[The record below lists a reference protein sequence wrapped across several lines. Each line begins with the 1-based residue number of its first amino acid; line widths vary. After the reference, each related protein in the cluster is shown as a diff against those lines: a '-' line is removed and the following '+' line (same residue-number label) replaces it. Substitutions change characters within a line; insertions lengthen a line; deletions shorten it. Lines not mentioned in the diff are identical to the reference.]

1 MKAPTKF
8 IENKIVPSVSKV
20 TNFKYF
26 VALRSG
32 FLSIMSLTLI
42 GSIFVLILNFPIKG
56 YSDFMN
62 NIFGKNWSPLLS
74 QATSAT
80 YDIFGV
86 MTAATFAYYLAKEYK
101 MNELQNLILAI
112 VAYIVITPK
121 SIILK
126 SGEVVTGVLPF
137 AWLGTK
143 GVITALLIGIMT
155 VEINRLCIKKHLVI
169 KLPES
174 VPDAVSQSFSSLIPG
189 LLIVIACLAIN
200 QITSMS
206 GSSLHEMIYKL
217 IQTPLQ
223 GITGSA
229 GAMIIVA
236 GLNGLFWWFG
246 IHPTVINSLL
256 YPLLNA
262 NALENYAL
270 FKAGKLTIETGHIGV
285 TQMLDQFAT
294 MGGAGCTIGLIISMI
309 FVAKSQRLSTITKL
323 SAVPAMFNINEPVIF
338 GVPIVF
344 NAQMLIPIVLSP
356 IVGVTLPIIAIK
368 TGFMPIFTGVTIP
381 WATPPII
388 SGFLLCGWQGAVVQ
402 LVSIILIVMIYYPFV
417 VALDKQYLAE
427 EKKDC

>member
-8 IENKIVPSVSKV
+8 IEEKIVPSVSKL

-42 GSIFVLILNFPIKG
+42 GSLFVLVLNFPIPG
-56 YSDFMN
+56 YADFMSR
-62 NIFGKNWSPLLS
+62 IFGAGWSTLLS

-86 MTAATFAYYLAKEYK
+86 MTAATFAFYLAREYK
-101 MNELQNLILAI
+101 MNELQNMILAI
-112 VAYIVITPK
+112 VAYIVVTPK
-121 SIILK
+121 NTILK

-143 GVITALLIGIMT
+143 GVITALLIGAIS
-155 VEINRLCIKKHLVI
+155 VEINRFCIKKHLVI
-169 KLPES
+169 KMPES

-200 QITSMS
+200 GVCSIFGFSF
-206 GSSLHEMIYKL
+206 HEMIYKL

-223 GITGSA
+223 GITGTA
-229 GAMIIVA
+229 GSMIILA
-236 GLNGLFWWFG
+236 ALNGLFWWFG

-262 NALENYAL
+262 NAIENYEL
-270 FKAGKLTIETGHIGV
+270 FKAGKLTVNTGHIGV
-285 TQMLDQFAT
+285 TPMLDQFAT
-294 MGGAGCTIGLIISMI
+294 MGGAGCTIGLIIAM
-309 FVAKSQRLSTITKL
+309 FLVAKSERLKATEKL
-323 SAVPAMFNINEPVIF
+323 SAVPCLFNINEPIIF

-344 NAQMLIPIVLSP
+344 NPQMLIPIILAP
-356 IVGVTLPIIAIK
+356 MVGVILPIIAIK
-368 TGFMPIFTGVTIP
+368 TGFMPMFTGVTIP
-381 WATPPII
+381 WATPPVI
-388 SGFLLCGWQGAVVQ
+388 SGFLLCGWQGAIVQ
-402 LVSIILIVMIYYPFV
+402 LVAIALITLIYYPFV

-427 EKKDC
+427 EKKNK

>member
-1 MKAPTKF
+1 
-8 IENKIVPSVSKV
+8 
-20 TNFKYF
+20 
-26 VALRSG
+26 
-32 FLSIMSLTLI
+32 
-42 GSIFVLILNFPIKG
+42 
-56 YSDFMN
+56 
-62 NIFGKNWSPLLS
+62 
-74 QATSAT
+74 
-80 YDIFGV
+80 
-86 MTAATFAYYLAKEYK
+86 
-101 MNELQNLILAI
+101 
-112 VAYIVITPK
+112 
-121 SIILK
+121 
-126 SGEVVTGVLPF
+126 
-137 AWLGTK
+137 
-143 GVITALLIGIMT
+143 
-155 VEINRLCIKKHLVI
+155 
-169 KLPES
+169 
-174 VPDAVSQSFSSLIPG
+174 
-189 LLIVIACLAIN
+189 
-200 QITSMS
+200 
-206 GSSLHEMIYKL
+206 
-217 IQTPLQ
+217 
-223 GITGSA
+223 
-229 GAMIIVA
+229 MIIVA

>member
-1 MKAPTKF
+1 MEAPTKF

-42 GSIFVLILNFPIKG
+42 GSIFVLILNFPIPG
-56 YSDFMN
+56 YADFMN
-62 NIFGKNWSPLLS
+62 RIFGEGWSSLLS

-86 MTAATFAYYLAKEYK
+86 MTAATFAFYLAREYK
-101 MNELQNLILAI
+101 MNELQNMILAI
-112 VAYIVITPK
+112 VAYIVVTPK
-121 SIILK
+121 STILK

-143 GVITALLIGIMT
+143 GVITALLIGAIS
-155 VEINRLCIKKHLVI
+155 VEINRFCIKKHLVI
-169 KLPES
+169 KMPES

-200 QITSMS
+200 GVCSIFGFSF
-206 GSSLHEMIYKL
+206 HEMIYKL

-223 GITGSA
+223 GITGTA
-229 GAMIIVA
+229 GSMIILA
-236 GLNGLFWWFG
+236 ALNGLFWWFG

-262 NALENYAL
+262 NALENYEL
-270 FKAGKLTIETGHIGV
+270 FKAGKLTAETGHIGT

-294 MGGAGCTIGLIISMI
+294 MGGAGCTIGLIIAM
-309 FVAKSQRLSTITKL
+309 FLVAKSQRLNATKKL
-323 SAVPAMFNINEPVIF
+323 SAVPSLFNINEPVIF

-344 NAQMLIPIVLSP
+344 NPQMLIPVVLSP
-356 IVGVTLPIIAIK
+356 MVAVILPIIAIK

-388 SGFLLCGWQGAVVQ
+388 SGFLLCGWQGAIVQ
-402 LVSIILIVMIYYPFV
+402 LVSIALIVMIYYPFV

-427 EKKDC
+427 EKKNC